1 MNNQPE
7 YNPYA
12 SAYPTGY
19 DAYGTAYPAPYDPAY
34 QQYYQGYPTGYASTT
49 ASQSTASTTVTDV
62 REITDAD
69 YGGSSG
75 GGGGSSGSGPAAPS
89 GPPAVTPASTTGQP
103 MTPVKTAPPETSTP
117 ATPHHSP
124 TPPSTQ
130 APAPPPG
137 SAGAAA
143 PMPSYSY
150 VCTVTQPVRQNEGY
164 LPSDGMC
171 DYFFYDS
178 LYKDGKNNLLGGI
191 GALEQVVQYFIG
203 QAPKYSKTQ
212 FGFSFAPEP
221 LLLRVDYK
229 DPRFNGVI
237 DTIWDSGVSHF
248 GFLDLYKQYTQH
260 GHVTEALTVLKT
272 TDRIYYS
279 PKLSNPSSPTVD
291 EFQLF
296 KPCQDFGT
304 ANYDDPKVL
313 CNVAG
318 WTPRHPFPQL
328 AYNLGE
334 RRSITYL
341 TEERLAGLACEEKQ
355 YNLNL
360 NYALAAYDV
369 DFDHAPPC
377 ASFGF
382 SPFGGS
388 FNRLKVIQDVMN
400 FFRTTYTNPK
410 ENFNCLKLSVNFNFG

>member
-1 MNNQPE
+1 
-7 YNPYA
+7 
-12 SAYPTGY
+12 
-19 DAYGTAYPAPYDPAY
+19 
-34 QQYYQGYPTGYASTT
+34 
-49 ASQSTASTTVTDV
+49 
-62 REITDAD
+62 
-69 YGGSSG
+69 
-75 GGGGSSGSGPAAPS
+75 
-89 GPPAVTPASTTGQP
+89 
-103 MTPVKTAPPETSTP
+103 
-117 ATPHHSP
+117 
-124 TPPSTQ
+124 
-130 APAPPPG
+130 
-137 SAGAAA
+137 
-143 PMPSYSY
+143 MPSYSY

-272 TDRIYYS
+272 VHLHIQSKATISRPSYYVIGMSLDTSANDQLLNLMKTVFTPSMFIAISHLSYSVRTFRDCLIFPVAMEFHPRNKSRGLDYTYGHTVNESLAVLRDMKRMGFSMPFAISLSLKGIYYS